1 MTRSKR
7 LFRIAEHVD
16 LDQERAARELNR
28 MRLHVQEQEAQLQRL
43 RDYCVA
49 YHEQLAE
56 AQARGG
62 TAARLLNYSQFL
74 ARLNEAIRQQEQAVG
89 AAMRAFEQQ
98 RQVWIEARS
107 RVKAVTKAAQ
117 RIANEELKEADRL
130 EQKQNDDLSL
140 NRLLRR

>member
-1 MTRSKR
+1 
-7 LFRIAEHVD
+7 
-16 LDQERAARELNR
+16 
-28 MRLHVQEQEAQLQRL
+28 
-43 RDYCVA
+43 
-49 YHEQLAE
+49 
-56 AQARGG
+56 
-62 TAARLLNYSQFL
+62 
-74 ARLNEAIRQQEQAVG
+74 
-89 AAMRAFEQQ
+89 MRAFEQQ